1 MTVRLPFARPEEP
14 SPAIAR
20 PTMNIVEELATPH
33 INEPNSKIIKKNIN
47 THWVEK
53 DKRVSF
59 LGLSVWT

>member
-33 INEPNSKIIKKNIN
+33 INEPNSKIMKKNIN
-47 THWVEK
+47 THWVGK
-53 DKRVSF
+53 DKR
-59 LGLSVWT
+59 G